1 MISGVLTKLSADR
14 LLDESGDFAY
24 YEGEIKLLEEDLHLL
39 QGMAIIPGMPAEV
52 LIKTGERTM
61 MGYLMSPMARIA
73 SRSLIED

>member
-1 MISGVLTKLSADR
+1 MIPGVLTKLSADR

-24 YEGEIKLLEEDLHLL
+24 YEGEIALEDLHLL

-61 MGYLMSPMARIA
+61 MGYPMSPMARIA